1 MGSVK
6 WNLGLAGESPVVGAV
21 RVLMGQLDLVWED
34 AAANAAR
41 VESALEREA
50 PTPGTL
56 VILPEMFGSGFS
68 MDATRACA
76 GSKELLSRISG
87 WSRRWRCWILAGLAL
102 EDTDGPANCAVGFG
116 PDGTEAF
123 RFRKLHG
130 FSPVGEPGVYRPGD
144 SVGVWD
150 VGGFRLAPFVCY
162 DLRFPEVFREA
173 SKRGADLLVV
183 IANWPARR
191 ERHWLALLQ
200 ARAIENQA
208 WVVGVNRAG
217 SDPSA
222 TYSGR
227 SVVVDPM
234 GVIRADAGEG
244 ERWIKAEIDVA
255 EAQAWRV
262 AFPALRDRREW

>member
-1 MGSVK
+1 M
-6 WNLGLAGESPVVGAV
+6 
-21 RVLMGQLDLVWED
+21 MGQIELAWED

-41 VESALEREA
+41 VESALERERPEA
-50 PTPGTL
+50 GTL
-56 VILPEMFGSGFS
+56 VVLPEMFGSGFS
-68 MDATRACA
+68 MDAVRACA
-76 GSKELLSRISG
+76 GSEVVLARMSV
-87 WSRRWRCWILAGLAL
+87 WATRWQCWVLGGLAL
-102 EDTDGPANCAVGFG
+102 KEATGPANCAVAFG
-116 PDGTEAF
+116 PDGAEAF

-130 FSPVGEPGVYRPGD
+130 FSPVGEPGTFRSGD
-144 SVGVWD
+144 SVGVWE

-173 SKRGADLLVV
+173 SRRGADLLVV

-217 SDPSA
+217 SDPTA

-244 ERWIKAEIDVA
+244 ERWVRAELDVA
-255 EAQAWRV
+255 EARNWRE

>member
-1 MGSVK
+1 MI
-6 WNLGLAGESPVVGAV
+6 
-21 RVLMGQLDLVWED
+21 GQIELVWED

-41 VESALEREA
+41 VESALERERPEA
-50 PTPGTL
+50 GTL
-56 VILPEMFGSGFS
+56 VVLPEMFGSGFS
-68 MDATRACA
+68 MDVARACA
-76 GSKELLSRISG
+76 GSGMLLARMSA
-87 WSRRWRCWILAGLAL
+87 WAKRWHCWVMGGLAL
-102 EDTDGPANCAVGFG
+102 NEAGGPANSAVAFG

-130 FSPVGEPGVYRPGD
+130 FSPVGEPEVFRCGD
-144 SVGVWD
+144 SVGVWE

-173 SKRGADLLVV
+173 SRRGADLLVV

-217 SDPSA
+217 NDPSA

-227 SVVVDPM
+227 SVVVDPL

-244 ERWIKAEIDVA
+244 ERWVRAELDPA
-255 EAQAWRV
+255 EARSWRE

>member
-1 MGSVK
+1 M
-6 WNLGLAGESPVVGAV
+6 
-21 RVLMGQLDLVWED
+21 MGQIELAWED

-41 VESALEREA
+41 VESALERER
-50 PTPGTL
+50 PEPGTL
-56 VILPEMFGSGFS
+56 VVLPEMFGSGFS
-68 MDATRACA
+68 MDAARACA
-76 GSKELLSRISG
+76 GSEAVLARMSEWAK
-87 WSRRWRCWILAGLAL
+87 RWQCWVLGGLAL
-102 EDTDGPANCAVGFG
+102 KEEAGPANCAVAFG

-130 FSPVGEPGVYRPGD
+130 FSPVGEPGVYRSGN
-144 SVGVWD
+144 SVVVRE

-173 SKRGADLLVV
+173 SRLGADLMVV

-208 WVVGVNRAG
+208 WVIGVNRAG

-227 SVVVDPM
+227 SVLVDPM

-244 ERWIKAEIDVA
+244 ERWVSAELDVA
-255 EAQAWRV
+255 EARNWRE